1 MFFEIKFSRVDAV
14 AIESFDLFTCQLIV
28 KNGTKG
34 DKSDLQLAFVGCN
47 EQSREFEGFRSLEPP
62 EYHVQKPSTFANFLY
77 CLPLDSTSLT
87 VHFFL
92 CKLCSFLQDLDRQY
106 KAHISVNPL
115 YLEGF
120 PVKSMPIHRYLR
132 YQTTLIPKL
141 SCLAAAKKRKAEL
154 EARNFQIIQTNPDE
168 D

>member
-92 CKLCSFLQDLDRQY
+92 CKLCSFLQGKHTAL
-106 KAHISVNPL
+106 
-115 YLEGF
+115 
-120 PVKSMPIHRYLR
+120 
-132 YQTTLIPKL
+132 
-141 SCLAAAKKRKAEL
+141 
-154 EARNFQIIQTNPDE
+154 
-168 D
+168 